1 MVARAIVIVN
11 TAVGQETDILK
22 ELRGMEE
29 VEEAHLVYGAYDII
43 AIIKAEI
50 RQILKD
56 LINFKIRRL
65 KGVDSTLTMFV
76 IEKQPNKHLKNNI

>member
-1 MVARAIVIVN
+1 MVVRAIVLVN
-11 TAVGQETDILK
+11 TAIGQETDILK

-50 RQILKD
+50 RQMLKD

-65 KGVDSTLTMFV
+65 EGVDSTLTMFV
-76 IEKQPNKHLKNNI
+76 IEKQPNNHLKNST